1 MITNCEIKSDD
12 KMGADFI
19 WGPAE
24 YVLQGNTKRKN
35 QTNTTEFQ
43 N

>member
-1 MITNCEIKSDD
+1 MITNCEINSDD
-12 KMGADFI
+12 MKRADII

-24 YVLQGNTKRKN
+24 SVLQGKMKIKK